1 MLSIR
6 KSNERGRFKNSWLDA
21 RQRFSFAEYYD
32 PSQMGV
38 SVLRV
43 LNEDVIGPRGGF
55 PNHPHNNMEI
65 ITYVLQGELE
75 HKDSMGNGS
84 TIRAGDVQRLSAG
97 TGIVHSEFNS
107 STKNK
112 TRLFQ
117 IWLQPSRQDVD
128 PSYEQKFFS
137 AKEKQGRLA
146 LLVSKGGENGS
157 IKANVDALIYG
168 TLLDKG
174 QVVTYSLSSNRIAY
188 LQVATGSIEVN
199 GKVLNVGD
207 SATIHT
213 VDIIELIGR
222 DDAEVLLFDLPSS
235 KKNKRRQQ

>member
-1 MLSIR
+1 M
-6 KSNERGRFKNSWLDA
+6 
-21 RQRFSFAEYYD
+21 
-32 PSQMGV
+32 
-38 SVLRV
+38 
-43 LNEDVIGPRGGF
+43 
-55 PNHPHNNMEI
+55 
-65 ITYVLQGELE
+65 
-75 HKDSMGNGS
+75 
-84 TIRAGDVQRLSAG
+84 
-97 TGIVHSEFNS
+97 
-107 STKNK
+107 
-112 TRLFQ
+112 
-117 IWLQPSRQDVD
+117 D

-213 VDIIELIGR
+213 VDIIELIGG